1 MKASNELKSSFKEI
15 KKGLGDDWKKKILST
30 YPSMT
35 PLEAYSVI
43 DRLNRLALGRVAPTP
58 SELEKFKS
66 ISP

>member
-15 KKGLGDDWKKKILST
+15 KESLGSDWKKKILST
-30 YPSMT
+30 YPMMT
-35 PLEAYSVI
+35 PLEASSVI
-43 DRLNRLALGRVAPTP
+43 DRINRMALGRVAPTP